1 MNRYEGF
8 TLYSDVDNT
17 LLTKSWGIPERNI
30 EALTRFTE
38 EGGRF
43 ALATG
48 RGPTQRTFDLLE
60 KLPMINIPC
69 IFLNGGL
76 LFDSKK
82 RETIVFHALP
92 DSIRETILEIC
103 REYPNWPVTIC
114 TRDDRF
120 QVGPDV
126 EPQVSCKNIR
136 DVALPWGKI
145 LFHVSAKTRVEAMEW
160 LKARALA
167 GADITASD
175 ETLVEIVPHGV
186 SKGAALEDVIARY
199 RLDRS
204 KVAAIGDYFNDMDM
218 LTVPG
223 IRTFCPANAAPEI
236 KAVCETTVCSVQD
249 GALADAIEHLGRGV

>member
-1 MNRYEGF
+1 MNKYKGF

-17 LLTKSWGIPERNI
+17 LLTKSWGIPQRNI
-30 EALTRFTE
+30 DALNRFTE

-60 KLPMINIPC
+60 KLPMVNIPC
-69 IFLNGGL
+69 IFLNGGM
-76 LFDSKK
+76 LFDSRT
-82 RETIVFHALP
+82 RERIAFHTLP
-92 DSIRETILEIC
+92 DSLRGTITEIC
-103 REYPNWPVTIC
+103 REYPEWPVTIC

-126 EPQVSCKNIR
+126 EPQVLCRDIQ

-145 LFHVSAKTRVEAMEW
+145 LFHVSAETRTQAMQWLEARE
-160 LKARALA
+160 LS
-167 GADITASD
+167 GADVTASD

-199 RLDRS
+199 SLDRS
-204 KVAAIGDYFNDMDM
+204 KVAAIGDYYNDMDM

-236 KAVCETTVCSVQD
+236 KKVCRTTVCSVQD
-249 GALADAIEHLGRGV
+249 GALADVIEILGKDA